1 LTKGVAALLVDG
13 AVRDAD
19 ELRFLGLPVW
29 ARFVSPRGAQRE
41 RVLGLGTPVRVGGV
55 EVRLGDYLVLDGD
68 GVVVLP
74 KERAREVLERAR
86 ERAAREAALRV
97 RFAQGE
103 LSVDIYGLRQELRE
117 VLSEVERLRGGGDG

>member
-1 LTKGVAALLVDG
+1 
-13 AVRDAD
+13 
-19 ELRFLGLPVW
+19 
-29 ARFVSPRGAQRE
+29 
-41 RVLGLGTPVRVGGV
+41 
-55 EVRLGDYLVLDGD
+55 
-68 GVVVLP
+68 VVLP

-117 VLSEVERLRGGGDG
+117 VLSKVERLRGGGDG